1 MVYTLSS
8 KAASSIKEPD
18 YLAWAGG
25 VLEHLTNAPK

>member
-1 MVYTLSS
+1 MVHTLSS

-25 VLEHLTNAPK
+25 VLEQSVTFD